1 MIAIDPKFA
10 RLFPELSGAPPIKQR
25 YIILTGG
32 RGSMK
37 SFTSALWVCW
47 NTLFPRQRTLYTRY
61 TLTAADISIIPEF
74 EEKIHMLGLW
84 PIFKVRKTWITNTQT
99 GSDIIFSG
107 IKTSAGNQTARLK
120 SIPGLNVFV
129 IDEAEEFTSERDFD
143 TINESI
149 RAAGVANRVIIVM
162 NPSTTEHW
170 IYKRFFAGYERYEEI
185 NGHKVTLTAHPDV
198 YHIHT
203 TYLDNTKNLSQSFLE
218 EAEKLRLLA
227 PGKYAH
233 RLLGVWQKQAEGVI
247 YENWEE
253 GLFDESLPSIF
264 GLDEGFSPDPLAL
277 VKVAVDKRLK
287 RIYLRECVYEQRLS
301 SEAIAERLRRY
312 CRRNDLIVADD
323 KGRLI
328 AEIKDKGFNI
338 VKAVKYPDS
347 VKEGIR
353 KIHDYRIIVDPH
365 SQNLKTELNNY
376 RWNDK
381 KSSTPADG
389 FDHLMDAFR
398 YAFMKLNSG
407 KKTGIKRRN

>member
-10 RLFPELSGAPPIKQR
+10 RLFPELSGAPPIEQR

-74 EEKIHMLGLW
+74 EEKIHLLGLYR
-84 PIFKVRKTWITNTQT
+84 IFKVRKTWITNTQT

-170 IYKRFFAGYERYEEI
+170 IYKRFFAGHERYEEI
-185 NGHKVTLTAHPDV
+185 NGHKVTLTTHPDV
-198 YHIHT
+198 YHVHT
-203 TYLDNTKNLSQSFLE
+203 TYLDNTKNLSPSFLD

-253 GLFDESLPSIF
+253 GAFDESLPAIF

-312 CRRNDLIVADD
+312 CKRSDLIIADD

-328 AEIKDKGFNI
+328 AEIREKGFNI

-376 RWNDK
+376 QWNDK

-398 YAFMKLNSG
+398 YAFMKLISG
-407 KKTGIKRRN
+407 KKTGVKRRN